1 MAINLQHPKERPV
14 DFCIY
19 ALQICKTHVLSE
31 HHLVEAGYEVC
42 IEESSVE
49 YSQAHNPADEFEV
62 TEVIRIHARRRIDL
76 KCVVVV
82 SGILEQTVTWVKYF
96 M

>member
-1 MAINLQHPKERPV
+1 M

-19 ALQICKTHVLSE
+19 TLQICKSHILCK
-31 HHLVEAGYEVC
+31 HHLVETGNEVC

-49 YSQAHNPADEFEV
+49 YSQAHDPADEFEV
-62 TEVIRIHARRRIDL
+62 TEVIGIHARRRIDL

-82 SGILEQTVTWVKYF
+82 GGILEQTVAWVKYF
-96 M
+96 VR